1 VNTRDTVKKL
11 LAFDAGKPLPRGM
24 TLRLPARKPSNVL
37 VLAFV
42 RMGGESRP
50 WGVAIG
56 AANTKPF
63 ILTVPEARDR
73 ELVGGLMEKVAPTLL
88 SYLGHPKFRER
99 AAGQV
104 PQVWVPNASHIEMLH
119 FLAFTY
125 TFAKRGEP
133 RRMAVLNALGRAAN
147 WLFQESTR
155 PGQLSCIDASAAL
168 REAYTFP
175 AEDIRQ
181 AHTGYLLAWLE
192 TKGTYKTRLMAAIE
206 AEKVAISTSLDP
218 EVEKSAR
225 LDELVEAYNKAK
237 RASDQRTMDMT
248 GNQIHRVLE
257 PELRHRFNAAARAYA
272 FLANDDRKP
281 NPGLEDLEK
290 SSAEHHGEYLQT
302 ESAIASDG
310 KAWVPSPETD
320 GHSLVAA
327 SKYLTL
333 EADQDRVTNALVHY
347 DRDLQQDLIDSGD
360 GLSGRIVKIEDR
372 SEGRKTRAVWL
383 IEDCGAH
390 PLRLRIG
397 NRVVQA
403 GYPKR
408 KAELLDILE
417 TESGTRRFA
426 LEITAGI
433 REGEGPLGRPPLDG
447 YWKGR
452 SVTFLSLND
461 PGYAFTKRKM
471 LWDRA
476 GPGTWLTHRQPWEE
490 WSTSAGED
498 DFDADA
504 AAT

>member
-1 VNTRDTVKKL
+1 
-11 LAFDAGKPLPRGM
+11 
-24 TLRLPARKPSNVL
+24 
-37 VLAFV
+37 
-42 RMGGESRP
+42 
-50 WGVAIG
+50 
-56 AANTKPF
+56 
-63 ILTVPEARDR
+63 
-73 ELVGGLMEKVAPTLL
+73 
-88 SYLGHPKFRER
+88 
-99 AAGQV
+99 
-104 PQVWVPNASHIEMLH
+104 
-119 FLAFTY
+119 
-125 TFAKRGEP
+125 
-133 RRMAVLNALGRAAN
+133 
-147 WLFQESTR
+147 
-155 PGQLSCIDASAAL
+155 
-168 REAYTFP
+168 
-175 AEDIRQ
+175 
-181 AHTGYLLAWLE
+181 
-192 TKGTYKTRLMAAIE
+192 MAAIQ

-225 LDELVEAYNKAK
+225 LDELVEAFNKAK
-237 RASDQRTMDMT
+237 RASDQRTMEAT

-257 PELRHRFNAAARAYA
+257 PELRHRFDVAARAYA

-281 NPGLEDLEK
+281 NPGLDDLEK
-290 SSAEHHGEYLQT
+290 AAAEHHGEYLQT

-333 EADQDRVTNALVHY
+333 EADQDRVINALVHY
-347 DRDLQQDLIDSGD
+347 DRDLQQDLIESGD

-383 IEDCGAH
+383 IEDSGAH

-397 NRVVQA
+397 SRIVQA

-417 TESGTRRFA
+417 TAPGTRRFA

-447 YWKGR
+447 YWKGK
-452 SVTFLSLND
+452 SVAFLSLND
-461 PGYAFTKRKM
+461 PGYAFRKRKM
-471 LWDRA
+471 LWDRT

-498 DFDADA
+498 DYDADS